1 MLQKM
6 EIIKLENKIG
16 EIINSLDG
24 YNSREEMK
32 EEENKISEFED
43 RSIEFTHSKQR
54 REKQMNRTSGICGK
68 IAKDT
73 KLILQ
78 SCRRRK
84 RVGLKEHSKKNLA
97 KEILNLAK
105 DINPQI

>member
-32 EEENKISEFED
+32 EKENRISEFED
-43 RSIEFTHSKQR
+43 RSIEFTRSKQR

-73 KLILQ
+73 KLILSELQ
-78 SCRRRK
+78 EKKKSRTERAF
-84 RVGLKEHSKKNLA
+84 KEKLG
-97 KEILNLAK
+97 
-105 DINPQI
+105 